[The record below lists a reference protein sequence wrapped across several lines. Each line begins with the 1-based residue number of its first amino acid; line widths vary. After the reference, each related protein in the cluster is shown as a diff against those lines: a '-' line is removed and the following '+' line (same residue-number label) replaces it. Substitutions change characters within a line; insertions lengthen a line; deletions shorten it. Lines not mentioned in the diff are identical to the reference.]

1 MKQLKNMQIIGIDNG
16 YGNLKTASGIFP
28 RQRPDLR
35 PRARPRAGPAGLR
48 RQIPRHRQRTPGVH
62 PGQGQQPGSLCPDAR
77 RYRAVQPAR
86 RPLRQLHAERGLSY
100 SALIVPAVN
109 AYYGKPTVDE
119 GLRETIRSI
128 VREELA
134 TAPVQLGDLLQALK
148 TAVPVDHPAS
158 PSAHDDEPDE
168 DDLDDAL
175 DSFGC

>member
-1 MKQLKNMQIIGIDNG
+1 MSQMFRTTLRLDVDKP
-16 YGNLKTASGIFP
+16 ASA
-28 RQRPDLR
+28 Q
-35 PRARPRAGPAGLR
+35 AA
-48 RQIPRHRQRTPGVH
+48 
-62 PGQGQQPGSLCPDAR
+62 SL
-77 RYRAVQPAR
+77 
-86 RPLRQLHAERGLSY
+86 LRQLHAERGLSY

-109 AYYGKPTVDE
+109 TYYGKAAADE

-134 TAPVQLGDLLQALK
+134 AAPVQLGDLLQALK
-148 TAVPVDHPAS
+148 TAVPAS

>member
-1 MKQLKNMQIIGIDNG
+1 MSQMFRTTLRLDLDKP
-16 YGNLKTASGIFP
+16 ASA
-28 RQRPDLR
+28 QAAAL
-35 PRARPRAGPAGLR
+35 
-48 RQIPRHRQRTPGVH
+48 
-62 PGQGQQPGSLCPDAR
+62 
-77 RYRAVQPAR
+77 
-86 RPLRQLHAERGLSY
+86 LRQLHAERGVSY

-148 TAVPVDHPAS
+148 TAVPAS
-158 PSAHDDEPDE
+158 PFAHDDEPDE
-168 DDLDDAL
+168 NDLDDAL

>member
-1 MKQLKNMQIIGIDNG
+1 MSQMFRT
-16 YGNLKTASGIFP
+16 NLRLDLDKPAS
-28 RQRPDLR
+28 
-35 PRARPRAGPAGLR
+35 AN
-48 RQIPRHRQRTPGVH
+48 
-62 PGQGQQPGSLCPDAR
+62 
-77 RYRAVQPAR
+77 AVAL
-86 RPLRQLHAERGLSY
+86 LRQLHAERGLSY

-148 TAVPVDHPAS
+148 TAVPAS
-158 PSAHDDEPDE
+158 PFAHDDEPDE
-168 DDLDDAL
+168 NNLDDAL